1 MKPKP
6 DDICPRPDVLPPL
19 PTQPAATPLYTA
31 SVYRCETP
39 DQAARLLA
47 GELPGYIYSRDGH
60 PNADLLAEK
69 CRELHG
75 AEKAAICGSGMGAL
89 AAALLSQAAQG
100 DHVVVSNQLYGRS
113 TQLLVAEAAR
123 VGITSTV
130 VDSCDV
136 SAVRAALRGETKLIV
151 VETISNPLLRV
162 ADLAKL
168 AELASSCGARLLVDN
183 TFASPAICR
192 PLEFGA
198 DLVLESLTKIMSG
211 HSDVLLG
218 LLCGREACWQR
229 VPLVL
234 SAWGL
239 SSSPFDCWMA
249 SRGLGTM
256 ALRVERAAANALA
269 AARFLSQCDEVESVC
284 FPGLAEHPD
293 HALAVRQFGSRFG
306 TVVTFTLRG
315 GRPAAEAF
323 IAASTQIPFCPSLG
337 DLSTTLS
344 HPASTS
350 HRLVPPDRREAQ
362 GILES
367 TIRLSVGIESPE
379 AVEQAL
385 AESLAGMAARL
396 RR

>member
-113 TQLLVAEAAR
+113 TQLLVAEVAR
-123 VGITSTV
+123 VGITSTL
-130 VDSCDV
+130 VDSCDLP
-136 SAVRAALRGETKLIV
+136 AVQAALRGETKSIV

-162 ADLAKL
+162 ADLAQL
-168 AELASSCGARLLVDN
+168 AELASSHGARLLVDN

-269 AARFLSQCDEVESVC
+269 AARFLSQRDEVETVC
-284 FPGLAEHPD
+284 FPGLTEHPD

-350 HRLVPPDRREAQ
+350 HRLVPPERREAQ

-367 TIRLSVGIESPE
+367 TIRLSVGVESPE

-385 AESLAGMAARL
+385 AEALAGMSARL